1 MHTYKNN
8 RPIYLGKTDILS
20 AFCLVPLSK
29 DSWSWVIMKADN
41 PATGK
46 TYYFIDKCL
55 PFGASISYALF
66 QSVSYV
72 LKFLIEFRTKQQDKV
87 TNYLDDFL
95 FVAFTQMLCNY
106 LFQEFLN
113 LCEQIGI
120 PISEEKTEWLAECMV
135 FWAILLNGRFMILAI
150 PEEKRT
156 KAISMLSQFIEQ
168 E

>member
-1 MHTYKNN
+1 M
-8 RPIYLGKTDILS
+8 L
-20 AFCLVPLSK
+20 AF
-29 DSWSWVIMKADN
+29 WV
-41 PATGK
+41 
-46 TYYFIDKCL
+46 
-55 PFGASISYALF
+55 SISCSLF
-66 QSVSYV
+66 QSVSYA

-106 LFQEFLN
+106 LIQEFLN

-135 FWAILLNGRFMILAI
+135 FLGILLNGRFMILAI